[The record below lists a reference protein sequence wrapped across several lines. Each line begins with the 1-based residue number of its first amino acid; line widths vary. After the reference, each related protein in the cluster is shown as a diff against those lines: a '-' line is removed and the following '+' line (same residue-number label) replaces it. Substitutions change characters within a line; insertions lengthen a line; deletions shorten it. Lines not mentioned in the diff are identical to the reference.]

1 MSISVIGLGQIGSA
15 IVPHLLA
22 LGREVRVWNRSPAA
36 VEAMVALGAE
46 RLNDVQ
52 DAFAS
57 EIVLSVLFDDAAVRE
72 VFTQEVLS
80 SAGGHFLHVCM
91 STVSPDLADELQQA
105 HQAAGSGY
113 LSAPLFGRPEAVKQK
128 AANIC
133 VAGDASLVEK
143 ARPCL
148 ESFGRVWVVGDE
160 PRQSNVA
167 KLCGNFLIGAAV
179 GAMAEVSGILNA
191 ENADADAFMTLMTET
206 LFSSPIYKNY
216 APSVTGTR
224 PLPATGLALPMK
236 DMDLLAAVSTA
247 NQLNSRLL
255 TSLRESLSQAAEM
268 GFGAYDWS
276 MALGCAARGHIVG
289 LRG

>member
-22 LGREVRVWNRSPAA
+22 SGRKVRVWNRSPAA

-46 RLNDVQ
+46 PLNDVR

-57 EIVLSVLFDDAAVRE
+57 EIVLSVLYDDAAVRQ
-72 VFTQEVLS
+72 VLTQEVLS
-80 SAGGHFLHVCM
+80 SASGHAVHVCM
-91 STVSPDLADELQQA
+91 STVSPDLAEELGQA
-105 HQAAGSGY
+105 HQTAGIGY
-113 LSAPLFGRPEAVKQK
+113 LSAPLFGRPEAVRQK

-133 VAGDASLVEK
+133 VAGDASLVDF

-148 ESFGRVWVVGDE
+148 ESFGRVWVVGNQ
-160 PRQSNVA
+160 PRQANVA

-191 ENADADAFMTLMTET
+191 ENADTDAFMALMTET
-206 LFSSPIYKNY
+206 LFSAPIYKNY
-216 APSVTGTR
+216 APSVTGAR
-224 PLPATGLALPMK
+224 PLPASGLALPIK
-236 DMDLLAAVSTA
+236 DMDLLAAVSTK
-247 NQLNSRLL
+247 NQLDGRLL
-255 TSLRESLSQAAEM
+255 TALSDSLSQAVEM

-276 MALGCAARGHIVG
+276 VALGRAARK
-289 LRG
+289 R

>member
-22 LGREVRVWNRSPAA
+22 LGREVRVWNRSTAA

-46 RLNDVQ
+46 PLNDVR

-57 EIVLSVLFDDAAVRE
+57 DIVLSVLFDDAAVRE

-80 SAGGHFLHVCM
+80 SASGHAVHACM
-91 STVSPDLADELQQA
+91 STVSPDLADQLHQA
-105 HQAAGSGY
+105 HQAAGIGY
-113 LSAPLFGRPEAVKQK
+113 LSAPLFGRPEAVRQK

-133 VAGDASLVEK
+133 VAGDASLVEIV
-143 ARPCL
+143 RPCL
-148 ESFGRVWVVGDE
+148 ESFARVWVIGND
-160 PRQSNVA
+160 PRQANVA

-191 ENADADAFMTLMTET
+191 EKADADAFMILMTET

-236 DMDLLAAVSTA
+236 DMDLLAAVSA
-247 NQLNSRLL
+247 DNGLNSRLL
-255 TSLRESLSQAAEM
+255 AALRESLSLAKET

-276 MALGCAARGHIVG
+276 MALGRAARGHIVG
-289 LRG
+289 SQQ